1 MKVTKGAA
9 RSQGASEQEG
19 VCYAAFICGMVM
31 TLFLQPLSKLSA
43 SCLVFFQTAIFV
55 LETKAHAMNYNHP
68 KELSRNKRGLVRAEE
83 VRRRNSKP
91 HCWGKEE
98 RDRRRN
104 EKLQKSCWAFDVSAS
119 IKPALATAGKAEVI
133 SNWLH
138 DRILLTE

>member
-9 RSQGASEQEG
+9 RSQGGSEQEG

-43 SCLVFFQTAIFV
+43 SCLFFFQTAIFV
-55 LETKAHAMNYNHP
+55 LETKAHAMNYNHL

-98 RDRRRN
+98 RDRR
-104 EKLQKSCWAFDVSAS
+104 
-119 IKPALATAGKAEVI
+119 
-133 SNWLH
+133 
-138 DRILLTE
+138 